1 MPRKPAHLVL
11 PVGQAPAKRTS
22 RLVINTDGLLVHSD
36 GRASKWHVDEIRVMK
51 DQPHRVY
58 NFSFAMK
65 ADFTVL
71 AEPVEGR
78 TYETHGVHAYRKE
91 ILIHDGTI
99 ASYGGTPPEDAPT
112 DMWCCCRRYVGQSGW
127 KTYNCAEHFG
137 MEVRDLPFP
146 GLIAFDVETARVRL
160 AEKLAS
166 LKLAA

>member
-58 NFSFAMK
+58 N
-65 ADFTVL
+65 FTVL